1 MNILITGA
9 TGFLGSHLLP
19 QLIKRGDKVIVLN
32 RASSCIKEKN
42 IARLGH
48 KEYEIGKTDIED
60 VFQENSIDVIIH
72 LATDY
77 GKKNNNNICEI
88 INANITLPSKLLE
101 LGVKHNVEAFI
112 NADTS
117 IGSLYSLY
125 SASKKAFIEIAR
137 YFSANH
143 KIKFINFIFEYMYG
157 EGDDETKFIP
167 FAIAAI
173 LKGKKIEA
181 TAGEQKRDFIY
192 IKDIVGAYIK
202 ALEGLKSLKAEFINL
217 NIGTGKSISLKEFI
231 ALAEEISGK
240 KADINWGKLNY
251 KKNEIFDSRADI
263 SAAKQL
269 LGWLP
274 DTTWRDGLKSV
285 MEWHKQRP
293 KIGK

>member
-19 QLIKRGDKVIVLN
+19 QLIRRGDKVIVLN
-32 RASSCIKEKN
+32 RESSCIKEKD
-42 IARLGH
+42 IAPKVY
-48 KEYEIGKTDIED
+48 KEYDIGKTDIED
-60 VFQENSIDVIIH
+60 VFAQDNIDVIIH

-101 LGVKHNVEAFI
+101 LGVKHKVEAFI

-125 SASKKAFIEIAR
+125 SASKKAFIEIAE

-173 LKGKKIEA
+173 LNGRKIEA

-192 IKDIVGAYIK
+192 IKDIVKAYTK
-202 ALEGLKSLKAEFINL
+202 ALEGLKNLKYEFINI

-231 ALAEEISGK
+231 ALVEEISGK
-240 KADINWGKLNY
+240 RADINWGGLDY

-263 SAAKQL
+263 GAAKKL
-269 LGWLP
+269 LGWQP
-274 DTTWRDGLKSV
+274 DTAWRDGLKNV
-285 MEWHKQRP
+285 LEWQEKKR
-293 KIGK
+293 